1 MSPISTKRCS
11 PNLSDCFWPDPAGG
25 NRLRKLSKS
34 GQNFLKPLWY
44 QEGGN
49 TQRSR
54 EFPEKKK
61 AMGED
66 RKQLFR
72 SLSFL
77 SGMGIS
83 MVAATF
89 IGLAIGYRLDRWL
102 GTSPWLT
109 LIFLGLGIAA
119 GFRNIFVMTS
129 RELKRQQEE
138 NRDEHA
144 DK

>member
-1 MSPISTKRCS
+1 MELHGIT
-11 PNLSDCFWPDPAGG
+11 
-25 NRLRKLSKS
+25 
-34 GQNFLKPLWY
+34 
-44 QEGGN
+44 
-49 TQRSR
+49 
-54 EFPEKKK
+54 

-102 GTSPWLT
+102 DTSPWLT

-129 RELKRQQEE
+129 RELKRLQEE
-138 NRDEHA
+138 NRDDHV

>member
-1 MSPISTKRCS
+1 
-11 PNLSDCFWPDPAGG
+11 
-25 NRLRKLSKS
+25 
-34 GQNFLKPLWY
+34 
-44 QEGGN
+44 
-49 TQRSR
+49 
-54 EFPEKKK
+54 
-61 AMGED
+61 MGED

-89 IGLAIGYRLDRWL
+89 IGLAIGYHLDRWL

-109 LIFLGLGIAA
+109 LLFLGLGIAA

-138 NRDEHA
+138 NRDDHVDE
-144 DK
+144 